1 MATSEARALPYFTD
15 IYGLPL
21 ESGSI
26 YIGQPGL
33 DPVAYPQTV
42 YSDVDQTTVIA
53 QPVRTVHGRA
63 VSAGAQVHMY
73 CQVPY
78 SITVLDSAGR
88 TVYTSLNEIDPT
100 LTTQVTTTVQ
110 SVGSLTELRA
120 RDGASTNQAYVANF
134 GMYVRNGSDNT
145 SPETIPFVIVGN
157 DGTRYYL
164 DLQKGNFQYLRA
176 SGPSANPASGA
187 GGGWM
192 SWNDASDGVTWLTNN
207 KGGGAGGFVLRNINS
222 DNTSE
227 LGRVSVTSTGGLTT
241 TDFINAGGKIKT
253 LVGDVESAGNLIADG
268 GTVSLTPD
276 GARNLHWDAVN
287 QQYVFPSSPVLIN
300 NSLAVTVASLVTIM
314 QNQQVGALM
323 NTVGAAPAFPGT
335 WQALATGLGPNDI
348 RLYVRTA

>member
-1 MATSEARALPYFTD
+1 MATSEARALPYFSD
-15 IYGLPL
+15 LYGLPL

-33 DPVAYPQTV
+33 DPVAYPQIV
-42 YSDVDQTTVIA
+42 YSDAAQTTVIA

-63 VSAGAQVHMY
+63 VSAGAQVHLY

-88 TVYTSLNEIDPT
+88 TVYASLNEIDPT

-110 SVGSLTELRA
+110 SVSSLTELRA
-120 RDGASTNQAYVANF
+120 RSGASTNQAYVPNF
-134 GMYVRNGSDNT
+134 GMYVKNASDNT
-145 SPETIPFVIVGN
+145 SPESVPFVIVGN

-164 DLQKGNFQYLRA
+164 DLQDGNFGWLRA
-176 SGPSANPASGA
+176 SRPSANPALGA
-187 GGGWM
+187 GGGWL
-192 SWNDASDGVTWLTNN
+192 SWNDASDGTTWLTNN
-207 KGGGAGGFVLRNINS
+207 KGLGVGGFVLRNINA
-222 DNTSE
+222 DNTAE
-227 LGRVSVTSTGGLTT
+227 IGRVAITSTGG
-241 TDFINAGGKIKT
+241 INAGAKIKT
-253 LVGDVESAGNLIADG
+253 LSGDIEASGNLIADG
-268 GTVSLTPD
+268 GTVAVTSD
-276 GARNLHWDAVN
+276 GARNLHWDPVN